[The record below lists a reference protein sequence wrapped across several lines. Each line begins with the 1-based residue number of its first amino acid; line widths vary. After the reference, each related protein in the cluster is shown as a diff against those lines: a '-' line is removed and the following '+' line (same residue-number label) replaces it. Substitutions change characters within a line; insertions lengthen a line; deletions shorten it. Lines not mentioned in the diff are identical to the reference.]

1 MMRPVL
7 ILLIFF
13 TLKLFSQDEQPN
25 YERFVSV
32 FTERFN
38 SGDYDGI
45 YDLYDAGMKNTYTNI
60 ETRNFFENNI
70 NRLTGDIKS
79 MQFYT
84 LREGAHVYRVV
95 FDKSVADLTVT
106 LSPQSKINGLLI
118 STPKQL
124 GIPILN
130 RNTTFMSLPFNGEWF
145 VYWGGVTEAQNDH
158 VKEVTQQYAYD
169 IMKVID
175 GSSHDGD
182 PLLNENYFAFGEDII
197 APCDARVVTVIDGVP
212 DNIPGETNL
221 QQLTG
226 NTIILQTNKDEFI
239 LLAHL
244 MKGSIFVEEGQ
255 DIRQGEILA
264 KCGNSGNSME
274 AHLHLNLQNAADM
287 EDSIGAKLYFDRI
300 KVNGEIR
307 LDYLPV
313 IVDFISNSN

>member
-1 MMRPVL
+1 MRPAL
-7 ILLIFF
+7 LLLIFF
-13 TLKLFSQDEQPN
+13 SLSSFSQDEQPN

-60 ETRNFFENNI
+60 ETRKFFENNI
-70 NRLTGDIKS
+70 NRLTGEIKS

-84 LREGAHVYRVV
+84 LQEGAHVYRVV
-95 FDKSVADLTVT
+95 FDKSVADMTVT
-106 LSPQSKINGLLI
+106 LSPQNKINGLLI
-118 STPKQL
+118 SKPKSL
-124 GIPILN
+124 GIMILE

-145 VYWGGVTEAQNDH
+145 VYWGGVTEAQNYH
-158 VKEVTQQYAYD
+158 VREVTQQYAYD
-169 IMKVID
+169 ILKVKD
-175 GSSHDGD
+175 GASHDGD
-182 PLLNENYFAFGEDII
+182 PLLNESYFAYGEDII
-197 APCDARVVTVIDGVP
+197 APCDARVVTVIDDVP
-212 DNIPGETNL
+212 DNIPGETNE

-226 NTIILQTNKDEFI
+226 NTIVLQTDRDEYV

-255 DIRQGEILA
+255 DIRKGEILA
-264 KCGNSGNSME
+264 KCGNSGNSTE
-274 AHLHLNLQNAADM
+274 AHLHISLQNAADM

-300 KVNGEIR
+300 EVNGEIR

-313 IVDFISNSN
+313 KEDFVSNSN

>member
-1 MMRPVL
+1 MRPAL
-7 ILLIFF
+7 LLLIFF
-13 TLKLFSQDEQPN
+13 SLSSFSQDEQPN

-60 ETRNFFENNI
+60 ETRKFFENNI
-70 NRLTGDIKS
+70 NRLTGEIKS

-84 LREGAHVYRVV
+84 LQEGAHVYRVV
-95 FDKSVADLTVT
+95 FDKSVADMTVT
-106 LSPQSKINGLLI
+106 LSPQNKINGLLI
-118 STPKQL
+118 SKPKSL
-124 GIPILN
+124 GIPILE

-145 VYWGGVTEAQNDH
+145 VYWGGVTEAQNYH
-158 VKEVTQQYAYD
+158 VREVTQQYAYD
-169 IMKVID
+169 ILKVKD
-175 GSSHDGD
+175 GASHDGN
-182 PLLNENYFAFGEDII
+182 PLLNESYFAYGEDII
-197 APCDARVVTVIDGVP
+197 APCDARVVTVIDDVP
-212 DNIPGETNL
+212 DNIPGETNE

-226 NTIILQTNKDEFI
+226 NTIVLQTDRDEYV

-255 DIRQGEILA
+255 DIRKGEILA
-264 KCGNSGNSME
+264 KCGNSGNSTE
-274 AHLHLNLQNAADM
+274 AHLHISLQNAADM
-287 EDSIGAKLYFDRI
+287 EDSIGAKLYFDRL

-313 IVDFISNSN
+313 KEDFVSNSN